1 MYLEQCTVLSK
12 VQKEEKG
19 TTPYELYPS
28 MKWSA
33 AALDL
38 DHHSPSI
45 APFFP

>member
-1 MYLEQCTVLSK
+1 MYLEQCIALSK

-19 TTPYELYPS
+19 TTACGLYPS
-28 MKWSA
+28 VKWSA
-33 AALDL
+33 AEFDL